1 MLLRLQEEADML
13 RKLKGINPALI
24 KRLQSRLFFVV
35 NKADVMYNCEGL
47 QEDETKQ
54 YVADLITAQ
63 LSQESF
69 QLAPEQ
75 VSLFQQNRLGLACLG
90 CA

>member
-1 MLLRLQEEADML
+1 MLK
-13 RKLKGINPALI
+13 KLKGINPALV

-47 QEDETKQ
+47 QEEETKQ
-54 YVADLITAQ
+54 YVADLVTCQ
-63 LSQESF
+63 LQQDGF

-75 VSLFQQNRLGLACLG
+75 VCHCQTLQYMSMHIAST
-90 CA
+90 